1 MNAIPHSIDYGSRP
15 IRFGVV
21 YAKRKTLQIEVY
33 PDGKVLVKAP
43 NGTRTEEIENRV
55 LRRSRWIRKQLSYF
69 QQFEPRTP
77 PRKYIGGETHLYLGR
92 HYRLKILKAEECTVK
107 LIRGYFLVSVKGK
120 ATSQI
125 VNALLDEWYAAKA
138 AIHFQE
144 SFKRCWPRFKKKGMV
159 QPRLAIRPMKTRWGS
174 LSKAGRLTLNVDL
187 IRAPKKC
194 IDYVITHELCHLKHH
209 NHSPAF
215 YKLLEQAMPDW
226 KKRKHKLELAM
237 V

>member
-21 YAKRKTLQIEVY
+21 YAKRKSLQIEVY

-43 NGTRTEEIENRV
+43 NGTSTEEIEKRV
-55 LRRSRWIRKQLSYF
+55 LRRSRWIKKQLGYF
-69 QQFEPRTP
+69 HQFEPRTP

-92 HYRLKILKAEECTVK
+92 QYRLKILKAEECTVK
-107 LIRGYFLVSVKGK
+107 LVRGYFLVSINGRANSQAVK
-120 ATSQI
+120 
-125 VNALLDEWYAAKA
+125 VLLDEWHAEKA

-144 SFKRCWPRFKKKGMV
+144 SFERCWPRFKKMGLPKP
-159 QPRLAIRPMKTRWGS
+159 QLKIRKMKTRWGS
-174 LSKAGRLTLNVDL
+174 LSQHGRLTLNIDL
-187 IRAPKKC
+187 IRAPKEC

-209 NHSPAF
+209 DHSPAF
-215 YKLLEQAMPDW
+215 YKLLEKTMPDW
-226 KKRKHKLELAM
+226 KTRKHKLELSL